1 MIMEFHPK
9 VSMTINGHIFSYRL
23 FEALEGIS
31 NYWSQR
37 EAAKKLGISHAVLN
51 RRIRESEEKLGFLLV
66 ETSGVGS
73 GLTLEGNKILERYHG
88 YLNRLKDRD
97 KPVIC
102 GGHIATGLLDVLSHH
117 YGLEAVIYSTD
128 DENAIQMAE
137 MDLVDVLVLDDPVHA
152 FLRDLDFYPIAYD
165 HLVLVSG
172 AEKNP
177 RNLDDLE
184 GGNFVEIPFSA
195 QRLAWNTLDN
205 LGIDYKIVNLCSSPI
220 TALKMVQ
227 QSDDLHT
234 FLNRSFTS
242 GSDLLAEDT
251 RHLISLVLWN
261 KNRELKDFLE
271 YILGRGQII
280 IENWGFERIV

>member
-1 MIMEFHPK
+1 
-9 VSMTINGHIFSYRL
+9 
-23 FEALEGIS
+23 
-31 NYWSQR
+31 
-37 EAAKKLGISHAVLN
+37 
-51 RRIRESEEKLGFLLV
+51 
-66 ETSGVGS
+66 
-73 GLTLEGNKILERYHG
+73 
-88 YLNRLKDRD
+88 
-97 KPVIC
+97 
-102 GGHIATGLLDVLSHH
+102 
-117 YGLEAVIYSTD
+117 
-128 DENAIQMAE
+128 
-137 MDLVDVLVLDDPVHA
+137 
-152 FLRDLDFYPIAYD
+152 
-165 HLVLVSG
+165 
-172 AEKNP
+172 
-177 RNLDDLE
+177 LE

>member
-1 MIMEFHPK
+1 MEFHPK
-9 VSMTINGHIFSYRL
+9 VSMTINGHAFSYRL

-66 ETSGVGS
+66 ETSGSGS
-73 GLTLEGNKILERYHG
+73 GLTLEGSKILERYQR

-102 GGHIATGLLDVLSHH
+102 GGYIATGLLDVLSHH

-128 DENAIQMAE
+128 DENAIEMAE

-152 FLRDLDFYPIAYD
+152 FLRDLDFYPIAFD

-184 GGNFVEIPFSA
+184 GGKFVEVPFSA

-205 LGIDYKIVNLCSSPI
+205 LGIDYKIVNLCSSPT
-220 TALKMVQ
+220 TALKMVH
-227 QSDDLHT
+227 QSDNLHT
-234 FLNRSFTS
+234 FLNSSFTS

>member
-1 MIMEFHPK
+1 MEFQPK
-9 VSMTINGHIFSYRL
+9 VSMTINGQIFSYRL

-73 GLTLEGNKILERYHG
+73 DLTTEGNKILDRYLR

-102 GGHIATGLLDVLSHH
+102 GGYIATGLLDVLSHH
-117 YGLEAVIYSTD
+117 YGLEAEIYSTD
-128 DENAIQMAE
+128 DESAIQMAE

-172 AEKNP
+172 EGKNP
-177 RNLDDLE
+177 RNLVDLE
-184 GGNFVEIPFSA
+184 GENFVEVPFSA
-195 QRLAWNTLDN
+195 QRLAWNTLDQ
-205 LGIDYKIVNLCSSPI
+205 LGIDYNIVNLCSSPQ
-220 TALKMVQ
+220 TALKMIQ
-227 QSDDLHT
+227 QGGGLHT
-234 FLNRSFTS
+234 FLNSSFTS
-242 GSDLLAEDT
+242 GSDLLAEET
-251 RHLISLVLWN
+251 HHLISLVLWN
-261 KNRELKDFLE
+261 ENRELKDFLE

-280 IENWGFERIV
+280 IENWGFERII

>member
-1 MIMEFHPK
+1 MKFHPK
-9 VSMTINGHIFSYRL
+9 VSMAINGFTFSYRL

-51 RRIRESEEKLGFLLV
+51 RRIREAEEKLGFLLV
-66 ETSGVGS
+66 EASGAGS
-73 GLTLEGNKILERYHG
+73 GLTLEGNKILERYLR
-88 YLNRLKDRD
+88 YLNRLQDCD

-128 DENAIQMAE
+128 DESAIKMAE

-172 AEKNP
+172 TGKDP
-177 RNLDDLE
+177 QSLDDLE
-184 GGNFVEIPFSA
+184 GEKFVEVPFSA
-195 QRLAWNTLDN
+195 QRLAWNTLDQ
-205 LGIDYKIVNLCSSPI
+205 LGIDYRIVDLCSSPQ

-227 QSDDLHT
+227 QSDDFHT
-234 FLNRSFTS
+234 FLNSSFTS
-242 GSDLLAEDT
+242 GLDLLTEET
-251 RHLISLVLWN
+251 RHLISLVLW
-261 KNRELKDFLE
+261 KENRELKDFLE

-280 IENWGFERIV
+280 IENWGFERLV